1 MKGVT
6 RPKMTTLPA
15 SAQIPERNLRRRPAR
30 YTHRLS
36 AQQPYYYE
44 SEASGEPAGRFDA
57 GTRVAKLSDV
67 GSLCHVVDSRGL
79 SVYTSCAGLEP
90 LPAARAA
97 KKR

>member
-15 SAQIPERNLRRRPAR
+15 SAQIPKGNLRRRPAR
-30 YTHRLS
+30 YTHRLTVT
-36 AQQPYYYE
+36 QPYFY
-44 SEASGEPAGRFDA
+44 APGDAGDPAGNFDA
-57 GTRVAKLSDV
+57 GTRVARLADA
-67 GSLCHVVDSRGL
+67 GTLCQVVDSRGL

-90 LPAARAA
+90 LPAPRAA